1 MCGISGIVQFKNTFN
16 TAEAVRKMN
25 ELMAHRGPD
34 DEGFTLFNR
43 TTPQCFYSEV
53 TPQNVRESNFAF
65 SPKQHLSSAQNN
77 FEIALAHR
85 RLSILDLTP
94 SGHQPMC
101 TNDQKLWITFNGE
114 VYNYIELREELQA
127 KGHAFLSNSDTEVIL
142 AAYRE
147 WGTDCS
153 KKLNGMWA
161 FVIYDT
167 SNEILFC
174 SRDRVGVKP
183 FYYYKDENKFLFA
196 SEQKA
201 ILHSQ
206 LIAKKI
212 NKQAAFDYLSFNET
226 EHHPQGMIEGIIE
239 LPPAHQL
246 IVNISSAQISVQ
258 QYYSLQ
264 VNLKAAT
271 VDAKQL
277 KIYNEEVFE
286 KIVNAVKLRLRA
298 DVEVGSCLSGGLD
311 SSSIVGLMHH
321 LLPEQKLHLYTSTN
335 KEKAIDESKW
345 AKAVV
350 DYCKGTWHTVQPSS
364 TELLKDLEELTYCQD
379 IPLFSTSTYAQ
390 WRVMKKVKESG
401 IKVVLD
407 GQGGDELFAG
417 YEHHRYYA
425 KKDEHK
431 AELSKE
437 WMKRDGLKLVPTKVL
452 KKLYRSKF
460 QDFKMI
466 SSDLYHNY
474 SEQAFIDF
482 KKDRQHGL
490 NDRLSSEFY
499 NSSLKSYLKCEDRCS
514 MWFSVESRVPFAD
527 DNELTELLFS
537 IPGAYKIHQNTLKYF
552 LKENIKGYIPEEVRL
567 RKDKLGYTTPNNQ
580 WIYEMKDD
588 LRSYFSNN
596 LDEFIDLKYLQ
607 KNYDKFF
614 DQRHRA
620 ENRRIFK
627 LISFAVWMK
636 VNKL

>member
-16 TAEAVRKMN
+16 TAMAVRKMN

-34 DEGFTLFNR
+34 DEGFTLFNH
-43 TTPQCFYSEV
+43 TTPQCFFSEV
-53 TPQNVRESNFAF
+53 TPANVRESSFAF
-65 SPKQHLSSAQNN
+65 SPHKSILSAENN
-77 FEIALAHR
+77 FEMALAHR
-85 RLSILDLTP
+85 RLSILDLSP

-101 TNDQKLWITFNGE
+101 SADQQLWITFNGE
-114 VYNYIELREELQA
+114 IYNYIELRDILQA
-127 KGHAFLSNSDTEVIL
+127 KGHQFLSNSDTEVIL

-153 KKLNGMWA
+153 IHFNGMWA
-161 FVIYDT
+161 FVIYD
-167 SNEILFC
+167 SAKEILFC

-183 FYYYKDENKFLFA
+183 FYYYKDDNKFLFA

-226 EHHPQGMIEGIIE
+226 EHHPQGMIEGIVE
-239 LPPAHQL
+239 LPPAHHL
-246 IVNISSAQISVQ
+246 IINIRTQEISIQ
-258 QYYSLQ
+258 QYYTLQ
-264 VNLKAAT
+264 VNREAAT
-271 VDAKQL
+271 VNQNQL
-277 KIYNEEVFE
+277 KKYNEEVLE
-286 KIVNAVKLRLRA
+286 KIVNAVNLRLRA

-321 LLPEQKLHLYTSTN
+321 LLPQQKLHLYTSTS
-335 KEKAIDESKW
+335 KEKDIDESKW

-350 DYCKGTWHTVQPSS
+350 DYCEGTWHTVQPTSA
-364 TELLKDLEELTYCQD
+364 ELLKDLEELTYCQD

-390 WRVMKKVKESG
+390 WRVMKQVKESG

-417 YEHHRYYA
+417 YEHHRYFA

-452 KKLYRSKF
+452 KKLYRNKF

-466 SSDLYHNY
+466 SADLYHNY

-482 KKDRQHGL
+482 KKDRQQGL

-527 DNELTELLFS
+527 DSELMDLLFS

-567 RKDKLGYTTPNNQ
+567 RKDKLGYTTPNNK

-588 LRSYFSNN
+588 LRSYFNN
-596 LDEFIDLKYLQ
+596 DLNEFIAVKNLH

-614 DQRHRA
+614 DQRNRP

-627 LISFAVWMK
+627 LISFAVWKK
-636 VNKL
+636 VNAL

>member
-1 MCGISGIVQFKNTFN
+1 MCSISGIVQFKNTFN

-25 ELMAHRGPD
+25 ELIAHRGPD
-34 DEGFTLFNR
+34 DEGFTLFNNDSA
-43 TTPQCFYSEV
+43 QCFYSEI
-53 TPQNVRESNFAF
+53 TPQNVRESNFSF
-65 SPKQHLSSAQNN
+65 SPKKDIRSAENN
-77 FEIALAHR
+77 FPIALAHR

-94 SGHQPMC
+94 SGHQPMSSE
-101 TNDQKLWITFNGE
+101 DRKLWIVFNGE
-114 VYNYIELREELQA
+114 IYNYIELRDVLQA
-127 KGHAFLSNSDTEVIL
+127 KGYTFLSNSDTEVIL
-142 AAYRE
+142 NAYRE
-147 WGTDCS
+147 WGTDCA
-153 KKLNGMWA
+153 LRFNGMWS

-167 SNEILFC
+167 ANEILFC

-183 FYYYKDENKFLFA
+183 FYYYKDEQKFLFA

-226 EHHPQGMIEGIIE
+226 EHHPQGIIQGIIE

-246 IVNISSAQISVQ
+246 IVNIRSGEISCKK
-258 QYYSLQ
+258 YYTLP
-264 VNLKAAT
+264 VNEEVTK
-271 VDAKQL
+271 VNDKQL
-277 KIYNEEVFE
+277 KIYSEEVLQ
-286 KIVNAVKLRLRA
+286 KIINAVKLRLRA

-321 LLPEQKLHLYTSTN
+321 LLPYQKLHLYTSTN
-335 KEKAIDESKW
+335 KEKDIDESKW
-345 AKAVV
+345 AKMMV
-350 DYCKGTWHTVQPSS
+350 DHCKGTWHTVQPTSS
-364 TELLKDLEELTYCQD
+364 ELLNDLEELTTCQD

-390 WRVMKKVKESG
+390 WRVMKSVKESG

-417 YEHHRYYA
+417 YEHHRYFA
-425 KKDEHK
+425 KKEEHK

-437 WMKRDGLKLVPTKVL
+437 WMKRDGLKLVPAKVL

-466 SSDLYHNY
+466 SDDLYNDY
-474 SEQAFIDF
+474 SQQAFVDF
-482 KKDRQHGL
+482 KNDRQQGL
-490 NDRLSSEFY
+490 NSRLAHEFY
-499 NSSLKSYLKCEDRCS
+499 NTSLKSYLKCEDRCS

-527 DNELTELLFS
+527 DSELMELLFS

-580 WIYEMKDD
+580 WIYEIKDD
-588 LRSYFSNN
+588 LRSYFNN
-596 LDEFIDLKYLQ
+596 DLQEFIDVKHLH

-614 DQRHRA
+614 DQRNRP

-627 LISFAVWMK
+627 LISFAVWKK
-636 VNKL
+636 VNGF

>member
-16 TAEAVRKMN
+16 TAKAVRKMN

-43 TTPQCFYSEV
+43 TTPQCFFSEV
-53 TPQNVRESNFAF
+53 TPLNVRESSFAF
-65 SPKQHLSSAQNN
+65 SPQKSIESAENN
-77 FEIALAHR
+77 FEMALAHR

-101 TNDQKLWITFNGE
+101 SADQQLWITFNGE
-114 VYNYIELREELQA
+114 IYNYIELRDILQA
-127 KGHAFLSNSDTEVIL
+127 KGHQFLSNSDTEVIL

-153 KKLNGMWA
+153 IHFNGMWA
-161 FVIYDT
+161 FVIYD
-167 SNEILFC
+167 SAKEILFC

-212 NKQAAFDYLSFNET
+212 NKQATFDYLSFNET
-226 EHHPQGMIEGIIE
+226 EHHPQGMIEGIVE
-239 LPPAHQL
+239 LPPAHHL
-246 IVNISSAQISVQ
+246 ILKIRTQEISIQ
-258 QYYSLQ
+258 QYYTLQ
-264 VNLKAAT
+264 VNREAAT
-271 VDAKQL
+271 VNQNQL
-277 KIYNEEVFE
+277 KKYNEDVLE

-321 LLPEQKLHLYTSTN
+321 LLPHQKLHLYTSTN
-335 KEKAIDESKW
+335 KEKNINESKW

-350 DYCKGTWHTVQPSS
+350 DYCNGTWHTVQPTSA
-364 TELLKDLEELTYCQD
+364 ELLKDLEELTYCQD

-390 WRVMKKVKESG
+390 WRVMKQVKESG

-417 YEHHRYYA
+417 YEHHRYFA

-452 KKLYRSKF
+452 KKLYRNKF

-466 SSDLYHNY
+466 STDLYNNY

-482 KKDRQHGL
+482 KKDRQNGL

-527 DNELTELLFS
+527 DSELMDLLFS
-537 IPGAYKIHQNTLKYF
+537 IPGAYKINQKTLKYF

-588 LRSYFSNN
+588 LRSYFNN
-596 LDEFIDLKYLQ
+596 DLNEFIDVKHLH

-614 DQRHRA
+614 DQRNCP

-627 LISFAVWMK
+627 LISFAVWKK
-636 VNKL
+636 VNDL

>member
-34 DEGFTLFNR
+34 DEGFTLFNNK
-43 TTPQCFYSEV
+43 TPHCFFSEV
-53 TPQNVRESNFAF
+53 TPHNVRESSFTF
-65 SPKQHLSSAQNN
+65 SPHKNILSAENN
-77 FEIALAHR
+77 FEMALAHR
-85 RLSILDLTP
+85 RLSILDLSP

-101 TNDQKLWITFNGE
+101 SADQQLWITFNGE
-114 VYNYIELREELQA
+114 IYNYIELRDILQA
-127 KGHAFLSNSDTEVIL
+127 KGHQFLSNSDTEVIL

-153 KKLNGMWA
+153 THFNGMWA
-161 FVIYDT
+161 FVIYD
-167 SNEILFC
+167 SAKEILFC

-183 FYYYKDENKFLFA
+183 FYYFKDENKFLFA

-226 EHHPQGMIEGIIE
+226 EHHSQGMIDGIVE

-246 IVNISSAQISVQ
+246 ILKIRTQEISIQ
-258 QYYSLQ
+258 QYYTLE
-264 VNLKAAT
+264 VNREVAT
-271 VDAKQL
+271 VNQNQL
-277 KIYNEEVFE
+277 KKYNEEVLE
-286 KIVNAVKLRLRA
+286 KITNAVKLRLRA

-321 LLPEQKLHLYTSTN
+321 LLPQQKLHLYTSTN
-335 KEKAIDESKW
+335 KEKDIDESKW

-350 DYCKGTWHTVQPSS
+350 DYCKGTWHTVQPTSA
-364 TELLKDLEELTYCQD
+364 ELLKDLEELTYCQD

-390 WRVMKKVKESG
+390 WRVMKQVKESG

-417 YEHHRYYA
+417 YEHHRYFA

-437 WMKRDGLKLVPTKVL
+437 WMKRDGLKLVPIKVL
-452 KKLYRSKF
+452 KKLYRNKF

-466 SSDLYHNY
+466 SADLYNNF

-527 DNELTELLFS
+527 DSELIELLFS
-537 IPGAYKIHQNTLKYF
+537 IPGAYKIQQNTLKYL
-552 LKENIKGYIPEEVRL
+552 LKENIKGFIPEEVRL

-588 LRSYFSNN
+588 VRSYFNN
-596 LDEFIDLKYLQ
+596 DLSEFIDVKHLL
-607 KNYDKFF
+607 KNYDTFF

-627 LISFAVWMK
+627 LISFAIWKK
-636 VNKL
+636 VNGL